1 MNKTITDAT
10 LSPIVP
16 ILFRYCSDIV
26 PILFC
31 QVSHPPFKNPGPAT
45 GMIAQ
50 SAGHVNKQT
59 VTEPLVYFFRK
70 YNLLPL
76 FFAFFFRSLI
86 KMLVFVRSLIK
97 VFTVF
102 AFAKKWV

>member
-1 MNKTITDAT
+1 MDAT
-10 LSPIVP
+10 LSP
-16 ILFRYCSDIV
+16 IV

-59 VTEPLVYFFRK
+59 VTEPFVYFFRK

-76 FFAFFFRSLI
+76 FFAFFQSLI
-86 KMLVFVRSLIK
+86 EMLLFVRSLIK